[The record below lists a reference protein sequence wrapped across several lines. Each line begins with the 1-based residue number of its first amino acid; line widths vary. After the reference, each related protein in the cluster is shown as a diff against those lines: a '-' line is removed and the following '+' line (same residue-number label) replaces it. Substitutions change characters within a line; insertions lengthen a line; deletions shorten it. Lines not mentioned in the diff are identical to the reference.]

1 MNDDYVVSSEE
12 ELGSI
17 IGEPHDFIKQ
27 KVCASLDDVMAE
39 FIGRSPLIFLSTIDD
54 RGLVDTSPKGD
65 AAGFVHVSKD
75 GCLLIPD
82 RPGNKLM
89 FGFKNILHNDS
100 VGVIFVVP
108 TMRET
113 LRVKGR
119 AVITRDPALLEELS
133 AHGKPALLCTRIEV
147 QECFFHCGKAMIR
160 SKMWQP
166 EHWPSYD
173 DSLIVR
179 QVSKTMGG
187 DAELES
193 VLAEGLEESYRD
205 ELY

>member
-1 MNDDYVVSSEE
+1 MNDEYIVGSEE

-17 IGEPHDFIKQ
+17 MGEPHDFIKQ
-27 KVCASLDDVMAE
+27 KVSTSLDETMTE
-39 FIGRSPLIFLSTIDD
+39 FVGRSPLMFLSTIDD
-54 RGLVDTSPKGD
+54 KGMVDTSPKGD
-65 AAGFVHVSKD
+65 AGGFVHVDKD
-75 GCLLIPD
+75 GNLLIPD
-82 RPGNKLM
+82 RPGNKLI

-119 AVITRDPALLEELS
+119 AVISRDPALLEELS
-133 AHGKPALLCTRIEV
+133 ASGKPALLCTRIEV

-166 EHWPSYD
+166 DKWASYD
-173 DSLIVR
+173 DSLLVK
-179 QVSKTMGG
+179 QLTKAMGEG
-187 DAELES
+187 EEFES
-193 VLAEGLEESYRD
+193 VLAQGLEENYRD